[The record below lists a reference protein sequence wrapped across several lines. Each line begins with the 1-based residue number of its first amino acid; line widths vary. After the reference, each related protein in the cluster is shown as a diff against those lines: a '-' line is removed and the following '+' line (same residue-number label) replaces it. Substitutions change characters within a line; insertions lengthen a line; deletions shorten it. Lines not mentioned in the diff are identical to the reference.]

1 MTAISVELPCR
12 LTPTTADLTHQ
23 RVFQLNDRFQSAA
36 DHHGSTATGQR
47 KRTFTCGLERSI
59 IDQQLSS
66 LQPRLTDRVLSM
78 NEHQSYRSDCKR
90 RNLLCL
96 EFCGDVLLNPY
107 LICVPAR
114 GQPGDEDG
122 RTSSR
127 YFVGS

>member
-1 MTAISVELPCR
+1 VGLMFVLSDNKFHPGDSHVHCPRCAFLP
-12 LTPTTADLTHQ
+12 PVADK
-23 RVFQLNDRFQSAA
+23 
-36 DHHGSTATGQR
+36 QR
-47 KRTFTCGLERSI
+47 KRTFTRGLEWSI
-59 IDQQLSS
+59 INQQLSS

-78 NEHQSYRSDCKR
+78 NEHQSCRSDCKR